1 MHVVAVTCSHRGD
14 DARIVHRQAR
24 VLLERGH
31 RVTLVSSDPGEDVRR
46 LDPTGLERVFV
57 PRATGRRRVGSWWEV
72 RRALAS
78 LRATADVIL
87 IHDPELVPVVTSAR
101 RGRAVYVWDVHEDFA
116 AMAHDTV
123 WMPAPLRSIL
133 AAAVR
138 AIEWYAKKR
147 CRIIIAED
155 GYARRF
161 RGASVVPNTT
171 WVNDGPTDVD
181 GDPRVVYVG
190 RVSFDR
196 GVRELVALG
205 EELARRN
212 GPRVVVVGAADAE
225 CETLIADAHARGVV
239 DWRGALPNPEA
250 MAVVRGALAGL
261 SLLHDIPNYRVS
273 RPTKVMEYLAC
284 GTPVITTPLPLAALM
299 VADSGSGVATTA
311 WSGDGLVREVA
322 DSVTAYA
329 TSGSRRSSEG
339 QDGWLFV
346 RDHWSWNA
354 DGPRFVGVLEG
365 FVNGSG

>member
-1 MHVVAVTCSHRGD
+1 MHIVAVTCSHRGD

-24 VLLERGH
+24 VLLEHGH
-31 RVTLVSSDPGEDVRR
+31 RVTLVSSDPGDESRR
-46 LDPTGLERVFV
+46 LDPPGLERVFV
-57 PRATGRRRVGSWWEV
+57 PRATGRRRVGSWWAV
-72 RRALAS
+72 RRALVS

-87 IHDPELVPVVTSAR
+87 IHDPELIAVVTSAR
-101 RGRAVYVWDVHEDFA
+101 RGRAVYVWDVHEDYV

-123 WMPAPLRSIL
+123 WIPTPFRSIL
-133 AAAVR
+133 ASAVR

-147 CRIIIAED
+147 CRIMIAED

-161 RGASVVPNTT
+161 RGAPVVPNTT

-212 GPRVVVVGAADAE
+212 GPRVVVVGPADAE
-225 CETLIADAHARGVV
+225 CKTLITDAHARGVV
-239 DWRGALPNPEA
+239 EWRGALPNPEA
-250 MAVVRGALAGL
+250 MAVVRGALVGL

-311 WSGDGLVREVA
+311 WSGVDLVHEVA
-322 DSVTAYA
+322 DAVMAYA
-329 TSGSRRSSEG
+329 GSRSRRSAESHT
-339 QDGWLFV
+339 GWQFV
-346 RDHWSWNA
+346 RDRWSWNS
-354 DGPRFVGVLEG
+354 DGPRFVSVLEDLVSAKG
-365 FVNGSG
+365 